1 MRKLAS
7 AIAVVGLGAL
17 PSLAL
22 AHSGAGH
29 THSFFEGLAHP
40 LSGVDHL
47 LAMLAVGLWSSQL
60 GGRAVWALPVAFVA
74 LLLGGGALGMTG
86 LGLPMVEQ
94 GIALSVL
101 LFGALIALAVKLPWS
116 AGALL
121 VGGFALFHGYAH
133 GAEIPRD
140 ASAMAYSAGFAL
152 ASASLHLAG
161 IGLGRIACR
170 RAGFNIARAV
180 GGLIAG
186 AGAVLLAV

>member
-1 MRKLAS
+1 MKKLAS
-7 AIAVVGLGAL
+7 AIAVAGISVL

-40 LSGVDHL
+40 LNGVDHL

-60 GGRAVWALPVAFVA
+60 AGRAVWALPVAFVG
-74 LLLGGGALGMTG
+74 LLLGGGALGMAG

-140 ASAMAYSAGFAL
+140 ASALAYSAGFAL
-152 ASASLHLAG
+152 VSGGLHLAG
-161 IGLGRIACR
+161 IALGRKAFYR
-170 RAGFNIARAV
+170 DGFDLARV
-180 GGLIAG
+180 LGGLIAG
-186 AGAVLLAV
+186 LGALLLAA